1 MDDLWLT
8 IINYPIQC
16 VVLLLMIE
24 CVLCSKLSLFVL
36 AFQTYYTTN
45 VGVTEFG
52 FVINISVVIVVSLH
66 LAIETLHWVS

>member
-1 MDDLWLT
+1 
-8 IINYPIQC
+8 
-16 VVLLLMIE
+16 MIE